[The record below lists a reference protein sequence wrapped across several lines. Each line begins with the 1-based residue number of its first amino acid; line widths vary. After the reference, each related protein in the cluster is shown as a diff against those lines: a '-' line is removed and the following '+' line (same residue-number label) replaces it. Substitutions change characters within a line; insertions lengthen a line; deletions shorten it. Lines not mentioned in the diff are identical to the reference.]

1 MALFC
6 RFSVCHARGQ
16 LYCIWIP
23 WQVCKF
29 AILCTRISLALHEQH
44 LQVALKLQAEKG
56 EIIAPS

>member
-16 LYCIWIP
+16 LYYIWIP
-23 WQVCKF
+23 WQVCKSL
-29 AILCTRISLALHEQH
+29 ILFKRISMVLHEQC
-44 LQVALKLQAEKG
+44 LSVALKLQAEKA